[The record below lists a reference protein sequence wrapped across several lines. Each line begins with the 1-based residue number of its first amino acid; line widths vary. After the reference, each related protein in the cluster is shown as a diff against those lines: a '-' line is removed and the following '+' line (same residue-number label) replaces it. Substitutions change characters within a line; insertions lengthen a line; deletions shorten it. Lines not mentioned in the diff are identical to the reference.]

1 MLPWLDIPATQ
12 LWAHMLGFLSVY
24 FDHFALNV
32 FLLLLIF
39 CIEEIILLLS
49 ARDLTNLQPA
59 LLFVSLKLVTKED
72 IITFAFLRHI
82 L

>member
-1 MLPWLDIPATQ
+1 
-12 LWAHMLGFLSVY
+12 MLGFLSVY

-32 FLLLLIF
+32 FLLLAIF
-39 CIEEIILLLS
+39 YIEEIILLLS